1 MGPKKTTTER
11 LEANSEAEGGSAL
24 MEMLRSMQAE
34 MKTELSN
41 INSKLDKIDSI
52 ETEVK
57 SLKILL
63 NDLKQENIQ
72 LKTEARNTEKKL
84 ADMNDRNNHLE
95 NRLNRLEQHH
105 RGWSAR
111 VLNIP
116 LSKEEEADNNIVRD
130 KVYNLALLP
139 ILRGAVEKKLLV
151 EIPKAEQLL
160 ELAHVLP
167 GTAGQPKP
175 VIMRFYNRNVRDVC
189 FRLKKHY
196 APREEPRAPERG
208 AAGGAARFGGSASS
222 GENIGGFEGKGRYC
236 FPLYEDLTK
245 AAFQKMRALSNDAR
259 VKACWSVKGQIKF
272 TLVKKPE
279 EVRRVES
286 LLDSIDDILK

>member
-1 MGPKKTTTER
+1 MGAKKNPAER
-11 LEANSEAEGGSAL
+11 PEGNSEVEGGAAL
-24 MEMLRSMQAE
+24 LDMMRSMKA
-34 MKTELSN
+34 ELSN
-41 INSKLDKIDSI
+41 ITAKLDKIDSI

-63 NDLKQENIQ
+63 NDLKQENTQ
-72 LKTEARNTEKKL
+72 LKTEARITEKKL
-84 ADMNDRNNHLE
+84 ADMNEKNNQLE

-111 VLNIP
+111 ILNIP
-116 LSKEEEADNNIVRD
+116 LSKEEESDNNAVRD

-139 ILRGAVEKKLLV
+139 ILRGAVEKNLLAAV
-151 EIPKAEQLL
+151 PTAEQLL

-175 VIMRFYNRNVRDVC
+175 VIMRFYNRNVRDIF

-196 APREEPRAPERG
+196 APREEPRSPDGG
-208 AAGGAARFGGSASS
+208 AAGGASRRGGRASGDDS
-222 GENIGGFEGKGRYC
+222 TGGFEGRGRYC
-236 FPLYEDLTK
+236 FPLYEDLTR
-245 AAFQKMRALSNDAR
+245 AAFQKMRAISGDSR

-272 TLVKKPE
+272 TLLSKPD
-279 EVRRVES
+279 EVRKVDS
-286 LLDSIDDILK
+286 LLDSIDMILK